1 MTPRIKVTFRSSF
14 RGDWCP
20 CISHET
26 LDRVR
31 TLCGRDVA
39 EAVEVAEETERD
51 MDPDCRTCCK
61 RLEKLRRARTK

>member
-1 MTPRIKVTFRSSF
+1 MRIKVTFRSSF

-39 EAVEVAEETERD
+39 VAEEVAEETERD
-51 MDPDCRTCCK
+51 QDPDCITC
-61 RLEKLRRARTK
+61 RRALDKRRKAAQS